1 MTTPAARAHQ
11 SPLEDVLLD
20 VHATLAELLVAA
32 DEQYAAVAA
41 RDHERLE
48 SVTRQQERLGARLAR
63 AEATRRSVLNGEAF
77 DAAVAKS
84 PGTEQLH
91 TSIASS
97 VRILKQKQAQTTS
110 LLERSIAMT
119 SHTLTFL
126 QRLVAPEVPTYG
138 VRPTAMLR
146 QSLLVDGRA

>member
-1 MTTPAARAHQ
+1 MTTSAARAHQ

-63 AEATRRSVLNGEAF
+63 AEATRRSVLNGETL
-77 DAAVAKS
+77 DVAVARS
-84 PGTEQLH
+84 PRTQQLH
-91 TSIASS
+91 ISIASS
-97 VRILKQKQAQTTS
+97 VRTLKVKQAQSTS
-110 LLERSIAMT
+110 LLEQSAERANQ
-119 SHTLTFL
+119 TLNFL
-126 QRLVAPEVPTYG
+126 QRLVTSPNPVYGARGMTAP
-138 VRPTAMLR
+138 R
-146 QSLLVDGRA
+146 QSVLVDSRA